1 MERHFEKKIVLVGK
15 HRKMSSFVWEYIYVH
30 IDSDKNM
37 KHYVVLGTCDNIT
50 KRFGRW
56 DRNWQDVIDKV
67 PLLSTSLVPWEQLSQ
82 KWEKNTRYDII
93 SDQPW
98 KPKWLFPPGAFSS
111 SFPWS
116 RTLPL
121 NKVNSFQW
129 WEAFLEEVLLMMRC
143 ENPKHVFLLFVAA
156 IDIQMPIISHKYKNY
171 WQNLLFS
178 R

>member
-1 MERHFEKKIVLVGK
+1 
-15 HRKMSSFVWEYIYVH
+15 MSSFLWEYIYVH
-30 IDSDKNM
+30 IDSDKNV
-37 KHYVVLGTCDNIT
+37 KHYVVLGTCDDIT
-50 KRFGRW
+50 KQFGRW

-67 PLLSTSLVPWEQLSQ
+67 PLLSTSLVPREQLNQ

-143 ENPKHVFLLFVAA
+143 ENPKHVFLVFVAA
-156 IDIQMPIISHKYKNY
+156 FNIQMPIISHKYKNY

>member
-15 HRKMSSFVWEYIYVH
+15 HRKMSSFVWEYIYAH
-30 IDSDKNM
+30 IDSDKNV
-37 KHYVVLGTCDNIT
+37 KHYVVLGTCDDIT
-50 KRFGRW
+50 KQFGRW

-67 PLLSTSLVPWEQLSQ
+67 PLLSTSLAPREQLSQ

-129 WEAFLEEVLLMMRC
+129 WE
-143 ENPKHVFLLFVAA
+143 HVFFCLL
-156 IDIQMPIISHKYKNY
+156 QHPISRCR
-171 WQNLLFS
+171 LFHTNTKTNDKTFS
-178 R
+178 FLDK

>member
-1 MERHFEKKIVLVGK
+1 
-15 HRKMSSFVWEYIYVH
+15 MSSFVWEYIYVH
-30 IDSDKNM
+30 IDSDKNV

-67 PLLSTSLVPWEQLSQ
+67 PLLSTSLVSREQLSQ

-129 WEAFLEEVLLMMRC
+129 WKKCCWWWDVKIRNMSFLCLLQHSISRC
-143 ENPKHVFLLFVAA
+143 RSFHTNTKTIDKTFSFL
-156 IDIQMPIISHKYKNY
+156 DK
-171 WQNLLFS
+171 
-178 R
+178 